1 MGGGS
6 WDARTYHT
14 YTSTRAASGI
24 RPFDYSSKVSRGA
37 AKGVHET
44 LDPKKRNSE
53 GNIVREAL
61 DSDEHP
67 ESTPVAV
74 IFDVTGSMGGIPR
87 VLQTKLG
94 DLLGVLQRRGYITD
108 PQILFGAVGDE
119 FSDQYP
125 LQVGQFESDIRLAET
140 LENTILEGGGGG
152 GNHESYQ
159 LAAYFL
165 AKYSNLDINKRG
177 GKGYLFLI
185 GDERVYA
192 NVTRNSIVNLIGDNV
207 EEGMTTQEVFD
218 LLREKYEVFFL
229 FASQGSYRADMVLTN
244 SGKAPRW
251 GYVDNSKEVLYWSE
265 LLGDHALILDDA
277 DAVCETIAM
286 VLATFGAG
294 LTVEEAATDLVA
306 VGSDG
311 SAVRSASRAVSVVV
325 NESTASGGLA
335 TTTGNV
341 FTTSGVAA
349 SRF

>member
-6 WDARTYHT
+6 WDSVTYSSYKT
-14 YTSTRAASGI
+14 TRAASGI
-24 RPFDYSSKVSRGA
+24 GPFDYSKKVSTGA
-37 AKGVHET
+37 ASGVHET
-44 LDPKKRNSE
+44 LDPKKRNSA
-53 GNIVREAL
+53 GDIVREAL

-74 IFDVTGSMGGIPR
+74 IFDVTGSMRRIPQ
-87 VLQTKLG
+87 VLQKKLG

-119 FSDQYP
+119 FSDRYP

-140 LENTILEGGGGG
+140 LENIILEGGGGG

-192 NVTRNSIVNLIGDNV
+192 NVTRESIVNIIGDNV
-207 EEGMTTQEVFD
+207 EEGMSTQEVFD

-229 FASQGSYRADMVLTN
+229 FASQGSYTPDIVLTN
-244 SGKAPRW
+244 SGKPKW

-325 NESTASGGLA
+325 NESVASGGLA
-335 TTTGNV
+335 TTTGDV
-341 FTTSGVAA
+341 FATSGTAT